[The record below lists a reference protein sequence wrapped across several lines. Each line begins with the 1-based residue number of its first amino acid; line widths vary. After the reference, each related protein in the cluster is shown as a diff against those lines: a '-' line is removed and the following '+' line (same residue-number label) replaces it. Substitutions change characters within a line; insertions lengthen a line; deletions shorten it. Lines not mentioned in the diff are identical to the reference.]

1 MCRRPPACQL
11 ELLVPVGP
19 QFRVTVHAW
28 CTDRPRHNPP
38 AFVWMLITLMSNPNV
53 FENLTLY
60 ILRMKPKSSA
70 CKPCALLQSYCMWP
84 CGTCFSS
91 TSLQPRTTKRV
102 DSETGTRRGP
112 LGLCRVTFLCPVFS
126 LELQGGRG
134 GGASLL
140 ALNTG
145 IPPLKWKA
153 WDLVF
158 PSTTRQATLI
168 HWGPQGCFAGNAY
181 ALLSWSI
188 FLLFPDN
195 GHSPDPLS
203 PCRCHAANESGQ
215 RCGREGAVWVSFPCA
230 WSPVTH
236 GIQHLH
242 PNVPQLSVT
251 KRPLGLRHLW
261 V

>member
-134 GGASLL
+134 GGRFLVGLEYWYTSSEVEGLGFGFPL
-140 ALNTG
+140 HNT
-145 IPPLKWKA
+145 
-153 WDLVF
+153 
-158 PSTTRQATLI
+158 PS
-168 HWGPQGCFAGNAY
+168 HF
-181 ALLSWSI
+181 
-188 FLLFPDN
+188 
-195 GHSPDPLS
+195 DPLG
-203 PCRCHAANESGQ
+203 PAGLFCRKCICTSKLEH
-215 RCGREGAVWVSFPCA
+215 FPA
-230 WSPVTH
+230 LP
-236 GIQHLH
+236 
-242 PNVPQLSVT
+242 
-251 KRPLGLRHLW
+251 R
-261 V
+261 